1 MEVFMEIV
9 LGLIFVVIIAGIIVA
24 KRKKVA
30 GPKEIVRPESM
41 GNFGYVPPMPD
52 DEITDALAAASL
64 AAKNK
69 E

>member
-1 MEVFMEIV
+1 MEILLGIVFV
-9 LGLIFVVIIAGIIVA
+9 LAVAGIIVA
-24 KRKKVA
+24 KRKKIA

-41 GNFGYVPPMPD
+41 GNSGYVPPMPD